1 MSGIHEFKAMM
12 DKRGGFARPNLF
24 KVAISKVA
32 VNKQRDYQMRCFQAQ
47 IPGHNIATTD
57 KDIGFRSIAYQR
69 IYSDVI
75 LGFYVAADLAELEFW
90 QGWIDSIIDKRTNHH
105 KYYDKY
111 KGEIAITQE
120 NRSGKDVA
128 TWTLHDAYPKQV
140 DPIQLDYGTNDAVMT
155 CNVTLTYR
163 HFTHNKLLIANQ
175 KAVEVNDAQPLY
187 AHDVRTDL
195 NKINPMIELR
205 KEGWKFDRKT
215 ISQATLLEMYPDW
228 ERRSAV
234 ERADVLK
241 LYNIE
246 GLSKTGGA
254 LHMITTEEEDE

>member
-1 MSGIHEFKAMM
+1 MPGITEFRAHMSK
-12 DKRGGFARPNLF
+12 GFARPNLF
-24 KVAISKVA
+24 RVGISKVK
-32 VNKQRDYQMRCFQAQ
+32 VDKIRNYQIACFQAQ
-47 IPGHNIATTD
+47 IPGNNIATTA
-57 KDIGFRSIAYQR
+57 KDIGFRSVAYQR
-69 IYSDVI
+69 IYPDTI
-75 LGFYVAADLAELEFW
+75 LGFYVGSDLKELKFW
-90 QGWIDSIIDKRTNHH
+90 QDWIDIIHLQNTNQWA
-105 KYYDKY
+105 YYSDYVGQVEVTQINREGFDTY
-111 KGEIAITQE
+111 K
-120 NRSGKDVA
+120 
-128 TWTLHDAYPKQV
+128 WTLHDAYPKQV

-215 ISQATLLEMYPDW
+215 ISQATLIEMYPDW

-254 LHMITTEEEDE
+254 LHMVTTEEEEE